1 MSSSMDN
8 IGFGELRNILY
19 DNKLQ
24 NLHSQNKMLE
34 IDCKNLQTELNSKN
48 KIIDDLIRSNVIL
61 KEEAIKYQSALDDA
75 TNFRLGVQDPNYA
88 DQLSKDIYNLHIN
101 LERLCSMRR
110 VEINES
116 EVKELLRKFGCSIT
130 GNIKMAKHLI
140 TGALERLVI
149 ETIIKKTND
158 YFELEENDK
167 YGKQDDDKHDDEKQL
182 QTLEMKVVKTT
193 EQLLKLTDSISIN
206 RTGIDEVSKAAST
219 KLRQQIYGSVLGNR
233 GFSDIAIGKE
243 NKKHPLI
250 ATLQKDILDLM
261 NRYRTIRNPE
271 KLSKIESLNDEIV
284 RQIVNIFF
292 FQLKAQEPVAHWKF
306 FMNKTSIDNTM
317 MEGSWDITELED
329 LHVDICAFPMIV
341 SNLCEADDKN
351 LKVIFPAQII
361 TGRNIKCDKGE
372 VKYD

>member
-8 IGFGELRNILY
+8 IGFGKLRNILY

-34 IDCKNLQTELNSKN
+34 INCKNLQTELNSKN
-48 KIIDDLIRSNVIL
+48 KIIDDLIRSNIIL

-75 TNFRLGVQDPNYA
+75 TNFQLGVQDPNYA
-88 DQLSKDIYNLHIN
+88 DQLLKDIYNLHIN

-193 EQLLKLTDSISIN
+193 EQLLN
-206 RTGIDEVSKAAST
+206 
-219 KLRQQIYGSVLGNR
+219 VLGNR
-233 GFSDIAIGKE
+233 GFSNIAISKE

-261 NRYRTIRNPE
+261 NYYRTIRNLE

-306 FMNKTSIDNTM
+306 FMNKTSVDNTM
-317 MEGSWDITELED
+317 MEGSWDVTELED

-351 LKVIFPAQII
+351 LKVIFPA
-361 TGRNIKCDKGE
+361 
-372 VKYD
+372 